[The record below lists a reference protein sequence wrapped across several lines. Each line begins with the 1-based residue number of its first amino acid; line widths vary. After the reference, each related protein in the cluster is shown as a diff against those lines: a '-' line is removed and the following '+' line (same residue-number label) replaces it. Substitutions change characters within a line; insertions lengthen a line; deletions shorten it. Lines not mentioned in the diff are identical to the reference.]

1 MDFEN
6 DAEPGRC
13 FDCGGPAPW
22 IILIAGEDEQPHE
35 EWACEVHARGH
46 WRWALV
52 TPPAAPEQVAKAE
65 ASDETEEVRETAE
78 VVVDY
83 EGARYAW

>member
-1 MDFEN
+1 MQSVTHMEFED

-13 FDCGGPAPW
+13 FDCGGPAPS

-52 TPPAAPEQVAKAE
+52 TPP
-65 ASDETEEVRETAE
+65 STEVLVIDDT
-78 VVVDY
+78 D
-83 EGARYAW
+83 ARYAW

>member
-1 MDFEN
+1 MHSIANMEFEN

-22 IILIAGEDEQPHE
+22 IILISGEDEQPHE

-52 TPPAAPEQVAKAE
+52 TPP
-65 ASDETEEVRETAE
+65 STEVLVIDDT
-78 VVVDY
+78 D
-83 EGARYAW
+83 ARYAW